1 MRIKIFTEDR
11 NGNILI
17 TKKELEEVLNEAY
30 NEGFYD
36 GNKSKNNCTI
46 TTTPGV
52 VTIPY
57 YTWTS
62 SGTTTTLLSNAKD
75 LTTGSVSLSDDS
87 AITASTLCT
96 TNSKGEVTDEVSKCK
111 SL

>member
-11 NGNILI
+11 NGNIMI

-30 NEGFYD
+30 NEGLYD
-36 GNKSKNNCTI
+36 GSKNHCTI

-52 VTIPY
+52 ITTPY
-57 YTWTS
+57 YTWSS

-75 LTTGSVSLSDDS
+75 ISTKSISLTADTAINTS
-87 AITASTLCT
+87 ALYT
-96 TNSKGEVTDEVSKCK
+96 TNSEGEITNEVSKCE

>member
-36 GNKSKNNCTI
+36 GNKNKNNCTM

-52 VTIPY
+52 VTVPY
-57 YTWTS
+57 YTWT
-62 SGTTTTLLSNAKD
+62 
-75 LTTGSVSLSDDS
+75 
-87 AITASTLCT
+87 
-96 TNSKGEVTDEVSKCK
+96 
-111 SL
+111 

>member
-36 GNKSKNNCTI
+36 GNKNNCAI
-46 TTTPGV
+46 TATPGV
-52 VTIPY
+52 VTAPY

-75 LTTGSVSLSDDS
+75 LTIGTASLNDDS
-87 AITASTLCT
+87 AINASTLFT

>member
-36 GNKSKNNCTI
+36 GSKNNCTI

-52 VTIPY
+52 ITAPY

>member
-62 SGTTTTLLSNAKD
+62 NGTTTTLLSNVKD
-75 LTTGSVSLSDDS
+75 LTTGTVSLTEDS
-87 AITASTLCT
+87 AINASTLFT

>member
-36 GNKSKNNCTI
+36 GNKNKNN
-46 TTTPGV
+46 
-52 VTIPY
+52 
-57 YTWTS
+57 W
-62 SGTTTTLLSNAKD
+62 
-75 LTTGSVSLSDDS
+75 
-87 AITASTLCT
+87 
-96 TNSKGEVTDEVSKCK
+96 
-111 SL
+111 

>member
-36 GNKSKNNCTI
+36 GNKSKNN
-46 TTTPGV
+46 
-52 VTIPY
+52 
-57 YTWTS
+57 
-62 SGTTTTLLSNAKD
+62 
-75 LTTGSVSLSDDS
+75 
-87 AITASTLCT
+87 
-96 TNSKGEVTDEVSKCK
+96 
-111 SL
+111 

>member
-36 GNKSKNNCTI
+36 GNKNKNNCTI

-52 VTIPY
+52 VTVPY

-62 SGTTTTLLSNAKD
+62 NGTTTTLLSNAKD
-75 LTTGSVSLSDDS
+75 LTTGTASLNNDS
-87 AITASTLCT
+87 AINASTLFT

>member
-36 GNKSKNNCTI
+36 GNKNKSNCTI

-52 VTIPY
+52 VTVPY

-62 SGTTTTLLSNAKD
+62 NGTTTTLLSNAKD
-75 LTTGSVSLSDDS
+75 LTIGTASLNNDS
-87 AITASTLCT
+87 AINASTLFT